1 MQWVKNPSSID
12 FDLLCQPRI
21 PDWCILD
28 REIVASSFKTGTG
41 KNAGD
46 TYFSRSGDLK
56 QRGHLEASHWCHPQ
70 SISQCEHSVA
80 NAFPF
85 GQIEAL
91 CIFKTHTHEGQA
103 SFTYE
108 PHAQS
113 QLQSIKSFPCLVLGD
128 SFVAGDVRP
137 QMQREFS
144 ALQHERISSRQPR
157 HSRNTR
163 VK

>member
-1 MQWVKNPSSID
+1 MHWVENPSSID
-12 FDLLCQPRI
+12 LDLLFQPRI
-21 PDWCILD
+21 PDSCILD
-28 REIVASSFKTGTG
+28 PEIVASLFKTGSG

-46 TYFSRSGDLK
+46 THFARSGDLK
-56 QRGHLEASHWCHPQ
+56 QRGHLEASHWRHPQ

-103 SFTYE
+103 SFAYE

-113 QLQSIKSFPCLVLGD
+113 QLQSRTAF
-128 SFVAGDVRP
+128 
-137 QMQREFS
+137 
-144 ALQHERISSRQPR
+144 
-157 HSRNTR
+157 
-163 VK
+163 

>member
-1 MQWVKNPSSID
+1 MHWVKNPSSID
-12 FDLLCQPRI
+12 LDLLFQPRI
-21 PDWCILD
+21 PDSCILD
-28 REIVASSFKTGTG
+28 PEIVASLCKTGSG

-46 TYFSRSGDLK
+46 SYFSRSDDLK
-56 QRGHLEASHWCHPQ
+56 KRGHVEASHFCHPQ
-70 SISQCEHSVA
+70 SISQREHSVA

-113 QLQSIKSFPCLVLGD
+113 QLQSIKSFPCLVVGD
-128 SFVAGDVRP
+128 SFGAGAARR